1 MQPTGGRRIARAF
14 LVAAGTLAALGLTAC
29 TAPPTTGT
37 GDTVSSEAP
46 AEPIAGT
53 FDVGGGRQMY
63 LECAG
68 TGYPRVLIIP
78 GQRAGV
84 EEWQTVGEGQTA
96 EPVFQQLAAQ
106 TRVCAYDR
114 PGVPFNNE
122 PVSRTDP
129 APMPSNADAMMT
141 DLRALLEA
149 AGEAGPTI
157 IVAHS
162 LGGLPGLL
170 YAETYP
176 EDVLGIILVDALTPT
191 MRDAMTPEQW
201 EVQKELLTGDIEE
214 TLVAYPDLERVDFDT
229 SFDQVAAGL
238 ADLPEVPYIVITADQ
253 QMGPIAQ
260 QLVETGAAR
269 RRAGRRRL
277 RPRRGAEDRATRDRG
292 THPRWGV
299 DRAHRQRPHHASR
312 SAAADRRHHPRNG
325 GRSAC
330 CALGIPAR
338 SKDQRSRGDSFHQ
351 HLVLGHRSRS
361 ASRASCGWRRGHL
374 RHLSGGPRQAGRRR
388 PTG

>member
-29 TAPPTTGT
+29 TVPPTTGA

-96 EPVFQQLAAQ
+96 EPVFEQLAAQ

-129 APMPSNADAMMT
+129 APMPSDAEAMMT

-162 LGGLPGLL
+162 LGGLPGLR

-201 EVQKELLTGDIEE
+201 EVQKVLLTGDIEE

-260 QLVETGAAR
+260 QLVETGGLPAGVPADAGFVLDEAQKIARPATAAFIPGGVWIEHTDSGHVMHHDQPQLIADTILGMVDEVRAAR
-269 RRAGRRRL
+269 
-277 RPRRGAEDRATRDRG
+277 
-292 THPRWGV
+292 
-299 DRAHRQRPHHASR
+299 
-312 SAAADRRHHPRNG
+312 
-325 GRSAC
+325 
-330 CALGIPAR
+330 
-338 SKDQRSRGDSFHQ
+338 
-351 HLVLGHRSRS
+351 
-361 ASRASCGWRRGHL
+361 
-374 RHLSGGPRQAGRRR
+374 
-388 PTG
+388 

>member
-29 TAPPTTGT
+29 TAAPTTGT
-37 GDTVSSEAP
+37 RDTVSSEAP

-129 APMPSNADAMMT
+129 APMPSDAEAMMT

-162 LGGLPGLL
+162 LGGLPGLR

-176 EDVLGIILVDALTPT
+176 EDVLGIIMVDALAPAL
-191 MRDAMTPEQW
+191 RDAMTPEQW

-214 TLVAYPDLERVDFDT
+214 TLVAYPDLER
-229 SFDQVAAGL
+229 SGL
-238 ADLPEVPYIVITADQ
+238 RYQLRPGRRRARRPARGAVHRDHGRPADGSDRPATHRGRP
-253 QMGPIAQ
+253 
-260 QLVETGAAR
+260 AAR
-269 RRAGRRRL
+269 RSAGRRRL
-277 RPRRGAEDRATRDRG
+277 RSRRGAEDRRDPRPRRSSPVGCGSNTPTAATSCI
-292 THPRWGV
+292 TI
-299 DRAHRQRPHHASR
+299 SR
-312 SAAADRRHHPRNG
+312 S
-325 GRSAC
+325 
-330 CALGIPAR
+330 
-338 SKDQRSRGDSFHQ
+338 
-351 HLVLGHRSRS
+351 
-361 ASRASCGWRRGHL
+361 
-374 RHLSGGPRQAGRRR
+374 
-388 PTG
+388 

>member
-1 MQPTGGRRIARAF
+1 MPVGFFVLAVAMWLLGNWRGGVPTTGADSHELKVDTVPMQPTGGRRIARAF
-14 LVAAGTLAALGLTAC
+14 LVAAGTLAALGLTGC
-29 TAPPTTGT
+29 TAAPTTGT
-37 GDTVSSEAP
+37 GDTVPSEAP

-68 TGYPRVLIIP
+68 TGEPRVLIIP

-176 EDVLGIILVDALTPT
+176 EDVLGIIMVDALTPT

-214 TLVAYPDLERVDFDT
+214 TLVAYPDLERMDFDT

-260 QLVETGAAR
+260 QLVETGGCPPACRPTPASSSTR
-269 RRAGRRRL
+269 RRRSRDP
-277 RPRRGAEDRATRDRG
+277 RPRHSSPVGCGSSTPTAATSCI
-292 THPRWGV
+292 TI
-299 DRAHRQRPHHASR
+299 SR
-312 SAAADRRHHPRNG
+312 S
-325 GRSAC
+325 
-330 CALGIPAR
+330 
-338 SKDQRSRGDSFHQ
+338 
-351 HLVLGHRSRS
+351 
-361 ASRASCGWRRGHL
+361 
-374 RHLSGGPRQAGRRR
+374 
-388 PTG
+388 